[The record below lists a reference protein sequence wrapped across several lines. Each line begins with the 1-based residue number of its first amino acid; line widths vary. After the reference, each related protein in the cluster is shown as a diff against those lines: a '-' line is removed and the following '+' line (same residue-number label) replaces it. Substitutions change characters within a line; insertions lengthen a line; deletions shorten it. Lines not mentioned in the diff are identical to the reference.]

1 MLAGRTPFSSADP
14 NENDLSIFNRVMA
27 FDGSS
32 LTDKLA
38 GISHECQD
46 LIGQLLQPVDRNRIS
61 AQDEKLANLYHHPWF
76 AMDGG
81 VEWLAMHEAS
91 AVAPLASRCDAAAR
105 SAEKA
110 TAPIGSGGATV
121 PASAWAQW

>member
-1 MLAGRTPFSSADP
+1 
-14 NENDLSIFNRVMA
+14 
-27 FDGSS
+27 
-32 LTDKLA
+32 
-38 GISHECQD
+38 
-46 LIGQLLQPVDRNRIS
+46 
-61 AQDEKLANLYHHPWF
+61 
-76 AMDGG
+76 MDGG

>member
-32 LTDKLA
+32 LTDKLT

-105 SAEKA
+105 SAERA
-110 TAPIGSGGATV
+110 TAPTGSGAATV